1 MSRKI
6 KTLCNVYTSKA
17 EILEEWGTGVD
28 EGTLAVG
35 KKYIE
40 QREMSEH
47 YEFRSSEHQ
56 LCYFNKIEVE
66 TVKDIFR
73 MNMFGIS
80 LNGICISLV
89 EYQNPVPIGINHW
102 NTEIIKEIFKDER
115 FAGYQFIFEEET
127 VLVMQVGI
135 AIIPKRIF
143 ALTQELNI
151 TEEVQ
156 SQQERLKRLRKL
168 LL

>member
-6 KTLCNVYTSKA
+6 KALCNVYSSKA
-17 EILEEWGTGVD
+17 AILEEWSSGLD
-28 EGTLAVG
+28 IGTLAVG

-73 MNMFGIS
+73 MRMLGIS
-80 LNGICISLV
+80 LNMIFQSIT

-102 NTEIIKEIFKDER
+102 NTEIIKEILKDER
-115 FAGYQFIFEEET
+115 FAGYQFIFEEEI
-127 VLVMQVGI
+127 VIVMQVGMS
-135 AIIPKRIF
+135 IIPKRIF

-151 TEEVQ
+151 TDEVQ